1 MNVLSRP
8 SGAGSGCGGRA
19 SARPSAGRKVGRY
32 GRSLTLLEVI
42 ISIALIA
49 LLLGSLLTFFWQT
62 LATRDQAR
70 RAADRTQLVQQVL
83 ERISAELRG
92 CVGVDKIN
100 FPLQQFVGERR
111 KITFVTTPLPPADS
125 YNLISE
131 PQLQPD
137 LRDDLREITYEL
149 WIDPEET
156 TADGDPLVG
165 GILRTE
171 RQAIHPYIPEAEVPQ
186 DQDLIYLR
194 HDLWSHELGYL
205 EFRYFDGVEWSTTW
219 NVTEG
224 NPVPQLVQITV
235 GFASLTRE
243 ELEDQ
248 DLHTYPIDQYP
259 LGPDVPNY
267 DRYATIVRL
276 PAADQTFASRFH
288 RLEDEA
294 QESYQFN
301 AGEELPEGE
310 GGPSGPGGL
319 P

>member
-1 MNVLSRP
+1 MKR
-8 SGAGSGCGGRA
+8 RA
-19 SARPSAGRKVGRY
+19 AALA
-32 GRSLTLLEVI
+32 RSLTLLEVI

-49 LLLGSLLTFFWQT
+49 LLLGALLTFFWQT

-83 ERISAELRG
+83 TRISAELSG
-92 CVGVDKIN
+92 CIGVDKIN
-100 FPLQQFVGERR
+100 FPIKQFVGERR

-125 YNLISE
+125 YNLITE
-131 PQLQPD
+131 AQLQPN
-137 LRDDLREITYEL
+137 LQDDRREVTYEL

-156 TADGDPLVG
+156 TEDGQPLVG

-171 RQAIHPYIPEAEVPQ
+171 RQAINPYIPEAEVPE

-205 EFRYFDGVEWSTTW
+205 EFRYFDGVEWTTTW
-219 NVTEG
+219 TVTEG
-224 NPVPQLVQITV
+224 NPLPQAVQVTV
-235 GFASLTRE
+235 GFDSLTRE

-248 DLHTYPIDQYP
+248 DLHTYPLDRYP

-267 DRYATIVRL
+267 DHYATVVRL
-276 PAADQTFASRFH
+276 PAADQTFASRLH
-288 RLEDEA
+288 RLNDETK
-294 QESYQFN
+294 EVYQSN
-301 AGEELPEGE
+301 VPGTETPDGAA
-310 GGPSGPGGL
+310 GPSGPGGT